1 MRKRLLILASFALAA
16 AVTVPAALL
25 HHAYRQ
31 KLARGRLIDAEHCG
45 RIKEGM
51 SQAEVEA
58 ILGGPPGDFT
68 TGAVVYSPLGAVI
81 YSPLF
86 ADLSSSHVREEVWD
100 GNEGEILVCFDKQGA
115 VWFSLYQTGTMV
127 PLSFVDRLRA
137 WLRRVWP

>member
-31 KLARGRLIDAEHCG
+31 KLARSRLIDAEHCG

-58 ILGGPPGDFT
+58 ILGGPPGDFRT
-68 TGAVVYSPLGAVI
+68 KPVEYWHTCPLPHDFECDGGRWEWWTGDDGQIEL
-81 YSPLF
+81 LF
-86 ADLSSSHVREEVWD
+86 DRHDQARFS
-100 GNEGEILVCFDKQGA
+100 
-115 VWFSLYQTGTMV
+115 WFATGSDPPSLAERV
-127 PLSFVDRLRA
+127 RA